1 MTYAMPTRRRRKKSF
16 YALSTELALAVPQVM
31 THRLLRMAAAGDK
44 PSLRDRREFDR
55 MITEKAAAFGHSWA
69 DMAVKSLEVNQKLAL
84 SFMRSWLTHSPAG
97 AHHAMQLQRAA
108 LNVLA
113 AGMAPVHKRATAN
126 ARRLNRLKRRKR
138 T

>member
-1 MTYAMPTRRRRKKSF
+1 MLRRRRRKKSF
-16 YALSTELALAVPQVM
+16 YALSTELALAIPQVM

-44 PSLRDRREFDR
+44 PSLGDQREFDR
-55 MITEKAAAFGHSWA
+55 MITEKAAAFSDSWA
-69 DMAVKSLEVNQKLAL
+69 DMAAKSFEVNQKLAL
-84 SFMRSWLTHSPAG
+84 SFMRSWLTHSPSG
-97 AHHAMQLQRAA
+97 VHHTKQLQRAA

-126 ARRLNRLKRRKR
+126 ARRLNKVKRRRR